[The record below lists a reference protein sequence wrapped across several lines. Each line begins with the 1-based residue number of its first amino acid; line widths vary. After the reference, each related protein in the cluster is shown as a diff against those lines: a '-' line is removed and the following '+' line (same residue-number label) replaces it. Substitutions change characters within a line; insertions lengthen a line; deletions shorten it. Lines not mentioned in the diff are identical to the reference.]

1 MWAYR
6 VLQNYQ
12 HDYVSLQSTSE
23 LSTWLCEPTE
33 YFRII
38 NMTMWAY
45 RVLKNYQHD
54 CQSFNTKYS
63 WIINM
68 ILTAWSSSS
77 NYQHDCQRVL
87 QNLQHYSHSL
97 EYFRIINMIVKEY
110 FRIER
115 VLQNR
120 QHYSHSLEYFR
131 IINMKVKSTSE
142 LSTWFSEL
150 GVLQNYQHDCQ
161 RVLQNCQHD

>member
-1 MWAYR
+1 M
-6 VLQNYQ
+6 
-12 HDYVSLQSTSE
+12 SLQSTLE
-23 LSTWLCEPTE
+23 LSTWLYEPTE

-38 NMTMWAY
+38 NMTIWAY

-68 ILTAWSSSS
+68 ILTAWSSSELS
-77 NYQHDCQRVL
+77 TWLSKSTSESSTLFSQLGVLQNYQHDCQ
-87 QNLQHYSHSL
+87 
-97 EYFRIINMIVKEY
+97 
-110 FRIER
+110 R

-142 LSTWFSEL
+142 LSTWFSQL